1 MGDNSTVNNI
11 YMALAAIAGAGL
23 AVQAAVNT
31 QLRAAFNSAIW
42 AAIVSSA
49 VAVLLLVGAQGV
61 VRDPLKLPALSA
73 HPWWMWTGGIMG
85 GVYVIAIVALTRH
98 LGVALV
104 FASIVV
110 GQLLTGLVIDH
121 NGWFG
126 VAVERLSPTRIIG
139 AALLIAGLALIRWK

>member
-1 MGDNSTVNNI
+1 MVNNV
-11 YMALAAIAGAGL
+11 YMALAALAGAGL

-31 QLRAAFNSAIW
+31 QLRAAFSSATW

-49 VAVLLLVGAQGV
+49 VAVLVLFGAQAV
-61 VRDPLKLPALSA
+61 IRDPLKLPSLSA
-73 HPWWMWTGGIMG
+73 HPWWMWTGGFMG
-85 GVYVIAIVALTRH
+85 GAYVLAIVALTRH

-121 NGWFG
+121 YGWFG
-126 VAVERLSPTRIIG
+126 VAVERLSPTKIIG
-139 AALLIAGLALIRWK
+139 AVLLVAGFVLIRWR